1 MIMMIITCY
10 NHNYIKKIQ
19 LQLHYNHVQMTR
31 NHMALS
37 IDDNDD
43 LKENQQLQLQSHYNN
58 NQINMHKHPPY
69 INGVVRQSK
78 YKYNFTL
85 HYDNDDN
92 YMLELQLQ
100 LH

>member
-1 MIMMIITCY
+1 MALSIDNNDDFKENQMIIITITLTCIHTNLTSMGQWGRVNTNTILQYIMIMMIITCY

-43 LKENQQLQLQSHYNN
+43 LKENQHLQLES
-58 NQINMHKHPPY
+58 
-69 INGVVRQSK
+69 
-78 YKYNFTL
+78 
-85 HYDNDDN
+85 
-92 YMLELQLQ
+92 
-100 LH
+100 